1 MLVKTGVH
9 IKAQAMMYKVV
20 VQVVLLYERESWVVT
35 DVMMVVLDG
44 FHHRINI

>member
-1 MLVKTGVH
+1 MLVNTGVH